1 MNLVRTLLTKYTV
14 LLLLKKVEII
24 KNNFN
29 TAQHINVKK
38 F

>member
-14 LLLLKKVEII
+14 LHLLRKVEII

-29 TAQHINVKK
+29 TAKHITDAL
-38 F
+38 